1 MSVTAETSTD
11 AATTLS
17 RMKLTGRVGPVT
29 IYLVKMLFR
38 MLFSSAD
45 RVMIRVRIRFNFQL
59 VTGFARIFIL
69 PSVVIVTVPW

>member
-29 IYLVKMLFR
+29 I
-38 MLFSSAD
+38 FS
-45 RVMIRVRIRFNFQL
+45 
-59 VTGFARIFIL
+59 
-69 PSVVIVTVPW
+69 